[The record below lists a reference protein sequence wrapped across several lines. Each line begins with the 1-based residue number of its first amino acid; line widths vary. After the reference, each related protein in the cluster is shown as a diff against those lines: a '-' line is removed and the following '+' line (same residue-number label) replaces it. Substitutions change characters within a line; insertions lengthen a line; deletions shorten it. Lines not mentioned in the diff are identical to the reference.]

1 MAELARIQESA
12 ASERSK
18 TLRLSF
24 DGVRNTAKVVEPA
37 ADSSRVREKDRI
49 GRAPLW
55 SHFRTGQLL
64 ELSGHAPGKLST
76 VVRLI
81 ARAQAEGE
89 PVAWVGARDSAV
101 FYPPDFALAGID
113 LASLVVVR
121 MPVEPGSHSLLRACE
136 VLLRSG
142 AFGLVV
148 LDFPGVEARARFTVT
163 GVHERERR
171 EEVLPRGE
179 LSWQSRLS
187 GLVRKHDARMVLLTG
202 SAHDVPSLGPLIALR
217 VEPET
222 ARPTAHPARVLLTPR
237 VLKSKVGEETALSPD
252 LRALPVGAHWG

>member
-1 MAELARIQESA
+1 VAELARIQESVHE
-12 ASERSK
+12 ERSK

-24 DGVRNTAKVVEPA
+24 DGMRTAAKVLEPA
-37 ADSSRVREKDRI
+37 VESARIGGQDRI

-89 PVAWVGARDSAV
+89 PVAWVGARDAAG

-121 MPVEPGSHSLLRACE
+121 MPVEPGSHALLRASE

-148 LDFPGVEARARFTVT
+148 LDFPGEVT
-163 GVHERERR
+163 
-171 EEVLPRGE
+171 LPRGE

-202 SAHDVPSLGPLIALR
+202 SAHDAPSLGPLIGLR
-217 VEPET
+217 VAPE
-222 ARPTAHPARVLLTPR
+222 AVQPTAHPGRVLLTPR
-237 VLKSKVGEETALSPD
+237 VLKSKLGLSDIGAEAALSPD
-252 LRALPVGAHWG
+252 LRSLPVGAHWG

>member
-1 MAELARIQESA
+1 MAELARIQESGG
-12 ASERSK
+12 ERAK

-24 DGVRNTAKVVEPA
+24 AGVRTAAVEPVA
-37 ADSSRVREKDRI
+37 KPVA

-76 VVRLI
+76 VARLI

-89 PVAWVGARDSAV
+89 PVAWIGARDAAG
-101 FYPPDFALAGID
+101 FYPPDFEQVGIE

-121 MPVEPGSHSLLRACE
+121 MPVEPGSHALLRASE

-148 LDFPGVEARARFTVT
+148 IDFGSMA
-163 GVHERERR
+163 
-171 EEVLPRGE
+171 LPRGE
-179 LSWQSRLS
+179 LSWQARLS

-202 SAHDVPSLGPLIALR
+202 SAEDVPSLGPLIGLR
-217 VEPET
+217 VTPELAQVEARSSGEPST
-222 ARPTAHPARVLLTPR
+222 AGRVLLTPR
-237 VLKSKVGEETALSPD
+237 VLKSKLGDEAALSPD
-252 LRALPVGAHWG
+252 LRSLPVGAHWG